1 MMFSPTR
8 EGPRY
13 VKGHAITLALVAMT
27 TCIYIFMWNY
37 FTKVNKQRAEGKID
51 KKHEGLSEDEL
62 AELGDDSPRFR
73 YVI

>member
-1 MMFSPTR
+1 MFSPTR

-13 VKGHAITLALVAMT
+13 IKGHAITLAMVGMT
-27 TCIYIFMWNY
+27 TCIYIFMWTY
-37 FTKVNKQRAEGKID
+37 LTKVNKQRAAGKID
-51 KKHEGLSEDEL
+51 KKYEGLSEDEL